1 MLSLRGYRVQ
11 LPAKSSSSPP
21 PLIAPSC
28 DNTSF
33 EYSGHS
39 AVPGAVETSQK
50 TQEGGAATP
59 PPGSADLAQQR
70 RHSVVSS
77 PSACPAFFVVFVF
90 RDQCQGP
97 KFDC

>member
-1 MLSLRGYRVQ
+1 MLSLRGYSVK
-11 LPAKSSSSPP
+11 LPAKSPP
-21 PLIAPSC
+21 PIAPSC
-28 DNTSF
+28 DSTSF

-39 AVPGAVETSQK
+39 AVPGAVETSRK

-77 PSACPAFFVVFVF
+77 PSACPAFFVVLGF
-90 RDQCQGP
+90 RV
-97 KFDC
+97 